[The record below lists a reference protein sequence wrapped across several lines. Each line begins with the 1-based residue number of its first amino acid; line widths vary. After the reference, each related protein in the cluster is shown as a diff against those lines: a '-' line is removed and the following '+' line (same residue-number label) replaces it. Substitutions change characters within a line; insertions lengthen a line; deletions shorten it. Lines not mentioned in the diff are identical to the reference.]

1 MDKTEKRTLVVGM
14 SIGLFLI
21 GLMLTHET
29 NREKCARVGHQY
41 PEVYSIS
48 QSKVDKHGKPLL
60 TNRCDNCLNY
70 RYIYMKED

>member
-21 GLMLTHET
+21 GLMLTTET
-29 NREKCARVGHQY
+29 NSEKCLRVGHQY

-60 TNRCDNCLNY
+60 TNRCDKCKKY
-70 RYIYMKED
+70 RYIPMKED